1 MGAPLLAAFL
11 PAIFAIYYFGIQKA
25 VPGNDESIQGIQK
38 VIYRKFYID
47 ELYDF
52 VFVRPIQVLS
62 TFFAQVI
69 DFLVI
74 DLIVEG
80 VGKTVKTASD
90 EIRKAQTGNVGYYI
104 FMMVVSIAL
113 ILVLTLRSRIL

>member
-1 MGAPLLAAFL
+1 ML
-11 PAIFAIYYFGIQKA
+11 AIYDFGIQKA

-38 VIYRKFYID
+38 IIYRKFYID
-47 ELYDF
+47 ELYDIL
-52 VFVRPIQVLS
+52 FVRPIQVLS
-62 TFFAQVI
+62 NFFAQVI

-90 EIRKAQTGNVGYYI
+90 EIRRAQTGNVGYYI